1 MPTGAGARTA
11 RTAGGD
17 YSVTTQG
24 VTAPVWNHKGAPRG
38 TRSLVFSRR
47 LAPIRHPARN
57 TSTHSWAHARI
68 PLDAPRGGP
77 GRRAARPGEAHSRAD
92 PIGRPARTPS
102 TRFMYSHTRGTAVI
116 TAQSPA
122 SRQQAHS
129 KHHSSARGA
138 SIANVWH
145 GHGMAA
151 EQQLA
156 MIEQLL
162 CQAGSIWGPTRGG
175 LRILFRLGCSY
186 LFTASQRCNESMKP
200 LEQSA

>member
-17 YSVTTQG
+17 YSATTQG
-24 VTAPVWNHKGAPRG
+24 VPAPVWNRKGAPRG

-122 SRQQAHS
+122 SRQQARS
-129 KHHSSARGA
+129 KHSRSARGDRTATVSSRKHPGDPQGVVSGYSFGSA
-138 SIANVWH
+138 SGIYSPPVKGTRKH
-145 GHGMAA
+145 EAA
-151 EQQLA
+151 
-156 MIEQLL
+156 
-162 CQAGSIWGPTRGG
+162 
-175 LRILFRLGCSY
+175 
-186 LFTASQRCNESMKP
+186 
-200 LEQSA
+200 